1 MAPDD
6 PVVQSVRQA
15 LASLPAGARL
25 VVASSGGADSTA
37 LLHACVA
44 VVPPEWLISC
54 HVHHGLQSAADE
66 FAAHC
71 ASAAHRLGVPFDL
84 RRLDGRPARGE
95 SVEAWAREHR
105 YRALNACARD
115 AGAVAVLTA
124 HHADDQAETL
134 LIGLARGSGPDGL
147 SGMQPESDRDGIRLI
162 RPFLSLSRMSLR
174 DYCTRRGLAVISD
187 PMNDDPARLRSALRA
202 QVMPTLVG
210 VAPAFVANA
219 ARSAGLI
226 AEAAELAREWA
237 QIDLKDAVDAGGALR
252 LSGLKTLSRARQANA
267 VRYWL
272 RERGAP
278 VPSQAR
284 LSALLVQVFDSASA
298 HALLRHAGWYVV
310 RYRDR
315 LQALSPQAVL
325 RPDRPAPGEWRGRWA
340 GESVL
345 GVSDWELE
353 VCVSQPGD
361 AEAGFMVDRAL
372 LERGPIVLCAPSAR
386 LRVRPAVKSRSR
398 EVRKRWQELGVPPW
412 LRGWLPEV
420 RVGEMTLGVAG
431 LGRAAESVALGACG
445 VPNAVKL
452 SVRVSTPEDP
462 RRLWVMDYN

>member
-1 MAPDD
+1 MTPDD
-6 PVVQSVRQA
+6 PVVQAIRQA
-15 LASLPAGARL
+15 LAALPADARL
-25 VVASSGGADSTA
+25 VVAASGGADSTA

-44 VVPPEWLISC
+44 AVPPECLISC
-54 HVHHGLQSAADE
+54 HVHHGLQAAADA

-105 YRALNACARD
+105 YRALDACARE

-147 SGMQPESDRDGIRLI
+147 SGMQPEIDRDGIRLI
-162 RPFLSLSRMSLR
+162 RPFLSLSRASLR
-174 DYCTRRGLAVISD
+174 HYCMRHALAVIND

-237 QIDLKDAVDAGGALR
+237 QIDLAQAVDAGGVLR
-252 LSGLKTLSRARQANA
+252 LSALETLSRARQANA
-267 VRYWL
+267 VRHWL

-284 LSALLVQVFDSASA
+284 LSALLIQVFDSTSA
-298 HALLRHAGWYVV
+298 HALWRHAGWCVV

-325 RPDRPAPGEWRGRWA
+325 RPDRPAPGEWRDRWV
-340 GESVL
+340 GESAL
-345 GVSDWELE
+345 GVSHWGLEL
-353 VCVSQPGD
+353 CVSQPGD
-361 AEAGFMVDRAL
+361 ANAGFMVDRAL

-386 LRVRPAVKSRSR
+386 LRVRPAAKSRSR

-420 RVGEMTLGVAG
+420 RVGEVTLGVAG
-431 LGRAAESVALGACG
+431 LGAAAESVALGAGG
-445 VPNAVKL
+445 VPALVSV
-452 SVRVSTPEDP
+452 SVRVLNHEDP